1 MKEEQ
6 NNPITT
12 ELAKQNVT
20 DAVIAKL
27 KKDFLP
33 LKIKGVEDK
42 EGYKA
47 VKAARLQCRDVR
59 VLAEKICKKGREEA
73 IKTQKEW
80 LAKEK
85 EVVAQVSEVESY
97 LKRQEDDIDAQIEAQ
112 KIRIERLLKLPGR
125 KEQMVGIEEYMGF
138 EDSKGAILSLT
149 DEMILSFND
158 VEWNQILIN
167 AKSAKILEFEE
178 QELKRK
184 NQDRQEI
191 LANRTNLLM
200 LAGAQIKVINGV
212 RTFEKGSHRVQ
223 EDRIIEL
230 HPEAFEQERDIFEKE
245 TKSESPDSTVR
256 QYPKTPSESYKAPV
270 EEVKE
275 TTDEEKL
282 WNYANALEKVTW
294 PGLESKEA
302 TETFEKAQVKLNEVL
317 TILRS

>member
-59 VLAEKICKKGREEA
+59 VLAEKVCKKGREEA
-73 IKTQKEW
+73 IRTQKEW

-85 EVVAQVSEVESY
+85 EVVAQISEVESY
-97 LKRQEDDIDAQIEAQ
+97 LKKQEDDIDAQVEAQ
-112 KIRIERLLKLPGR
+112 KIRAERLLKLPGR
-125 KEQMVGIEEYMGF
+125 KEQMIGIEKYLGELSD
-138 EDSKGAILSLT
+138 EDIMRFDDAK
-149 DEMILSFND
+149 
-158 VEWNQILIN
+158 WNEIILISKN
-167 AKSAKILEFEE
+167 KKITEFEE
-178 QELKRK
+178 KERIQK
-184 NQDRQEI
+184 NRERQEI

-200 LAGAQIKVINGV
+200 LAGAKIKVINGV
-212 RTFEKGSHRVQ
+212 RTFEKGIHRVE

-230 HPEAFEQERDIFEKE
+230 QPETFECEKEIFEKE
-245 TKSESPDSTVR
+245 AKSAPYPGSTIG
-256 QYPKTPSESYKAPV
+256 QYPKTPSESYKTPV
-270 EEVKE
+270 QEEVKE
-275 TTDEEKL
+275 TSDEEKL
-282 WNYANALEKVTW
+282 WNYANALEKVVW
-294 PGLESKEA
+294 PGLKSKEA
-302 TETFEKAQVKLNEVL
+302 AETFEKAQSKLKEVL